1 MRDQYHQFLMWTFL
15 GGFEGFEG
23 LGVLG
28 VLVCWGLGVRGI
40 RFLCLGLQ
48 GFGGSRLQ
56 GFRFLSR
63 SVLSFHDRVGGR
75 PRP

>member
-1 MRDQYHQFLMWTFL
+1 MRDQYHEFL
-15 GGFEGFEG
+15 GGLRGLGFEG

-40 RFLCLGLQ
+40 RFFCLGLQ